1 MVHELSYDEE
11 NGIAVLI
18 FKSHILLRD
27 IDAIFTKLKELLD
40 GKPNRQLLIVMNSA
54 YNVENRETREALT
67 NEAIKLDVN
76 EVALVGLSA
85 AVRMIARVILKTGTV
100 KLKGEFFKDQEEAI
114 KWLKSKRKFT
124 MEANTDIKN
133 AKARIEHIEDVL
145 SSVAAGKLYVYYNMC
160 KLV

>member
-1 MVHELSYDEE
+1 M
-11 NGIAVLI
+11 
-18 FKSHILLRD
+18 
-27 IDAIFTKLKELLD
+27 
-40 GKPNRQLLIVMNSA
+40 
-54 YNVENRETREALT
+54 
-67 NEAIKLDVN
+67 
-76 EVALVGLSA
+76 ALVGLSA

>member
-11 NGIAVLI
+11 NEIAVLV
-18 FKSHILLRD
+18 FKSHILLKD
-27 IDAIFTKLKELLD
+27 IDAIFSKLKELLE
-40 GKPNRQLLIVMNSA
+40 GKPNRQLIIIMNAA

-67 NEAIKLDVN
+67 REAINLEVN

-114 KWLKSKRKFT
+114 KWLKSKR
-124 MEANTDIKN
+124 
-133 AKARIEHIEDVL
+133 
-145 SSVAAGKLYVYYNMC
+145 
-160 KLV
+160 